1 MAYLLSEQLNGV
13 RHVGSMND
21 ILNSNMDA
29 SVEVTTVSVTGFPLM
44 IVNPVNERAILVS
57 SVGTNFN
64 NTLLDS
70 QLTVDGLDIIVNN
83 ERNWFL
89 SRYCKEVQTKYY
101 I

>member
-1 MAYLLSEQLNGV
+1 
-13 RHVGSMND
+13 
-21 ILNSNMDA
+21 MDA

-83 ERNWFL
+83 EEIDFIQILQGSSNKIL
-89 SRYCKEVQTKYY
+89 YLN
-101 I
+101 ILI

>member
-1 MAYLLSEQLNGV
+1 MELFSIRIQRTFQL
-13 RHVGSMND
+13 
-21 ILNSNMDA
+21 
-29 SVEVTTVSVTGFPLM
+29 VSTLM

-83 ERNWFL
+83 ERN
-89 SRYCKEVQTKYY
+89 
-101 I
+101 